1 MTENQRLKIKK
12 NRDDWTRV
20 CAWYIVGSFIF
31 LLFSCLA
38 GAIGFAAAV
47 IAYAAG
53 FIMVG
58 IWSEIQMIR
67 FLMEIE
73 RLDNE

>member
-12 NRDDWTRV
+12 NHDDWARV
-20 CAWYIVGSFIF
+20 CACYVVGSFIF
-31 LLFSCLA
+31 LLFSWLA
-38 GAIGFAAAV
+38 GSIGFAAAV
-47 IAYAAG
+47 IAYVAG

>member
-12 NRDDWTRV
+12 NQDEWTRICV
-20 CAWYIVGSFIF
+20 WYVVGSFIF
-31 LLFSCLA
+31 LFFSWLA

-47 IAYAAG
+47 ITYVTG
-53 FIMVG
+53 FILVG
-58 IWSEIQMIR
+58 IWCEIQMIR
-67 FLMEIE
+67 FLMELE